1 MFGREVLMQSKV
13 TDDSGFYLADKQT
26 RCDEN
31 MPWFSSISGHEVNGA
46 QIFFKSP
53 ELPEGIWVD
62 FNALPIKGD
71 DGTVNGIIAI
81 FIDITE
87 QVQVESHIADVRRA
101 LEQRLVTTATAH
113 SELECL
119 SQQARHAKLGGRIA
133 PGTVLALRESS
144 EQVERLAW
152 LSTTS
157 LSITQLMTSHLSK
170 LASKSIG

>member
-1 MFGREVLMQSKV
+1 MQSKV

-26 RCDEN
+26 RCDDN

-101 LEQRLVTTATAH
+101 LEQRLVNTATAH
-113 SELECL
+113 SELNVL
-119 SQQARHAKLGGRIA
+119 ANKLGTQNWA
-133 PGTVLALRESS
+133 AESPPGTAVTPPRRVANKSNALLLS
-144 EQVERLAW
+144 
-152 LSTTS
+152 STTS
-157 LSITQLMTSHLSK
+157 LSITQ
-170 LASKSIG
+170 